1 MHKYQI
7 KNFLTDHAMRFFITK
22 GVAHQ
27 NVNCGVFLPRV
38 WLTLCPLFAAG
49 VAHLFKLKK

>member
-1 MHKYQI
+1 MHKYQS

-27 NVNCGVFLPRV
+27 NATCGVFLLQV
-38 WLTLCPLFAAG
+38 WLTLCPFFAAG

>member
-1 MHKYQI
+1 
-7 KNFLTDHAMRFFITK
+7 MRFFIAK

-38 WLTLCPLFAAG
+38 WLTLRPFFAAG